1 MFLWT
6 GRQVVFFLVMLSICA
21 MALTHP
27 AWAHW
32 YHVIFPPLFIVGAV
46 LAFAYVLR
54 K

>member
-6 GRQVVFFLVMLSICA
+6 GRQLVFFFVMLFICA

-32 YHVIFPPLFIVGAV
+32 YHLIFPPLFITVAI
-46 LAFAYVLR
+46 LALVYVVR